1 MKNKILTLAL
11 FAAIAGRSNATFA
24 GEGCG
29 KCKKE
34 CKKDAVEAPAPAPA
48 EGEQA
53 PAAPATPAEGA
64 PAPAEPK
71 AP

>member
-1 MKNKILTLAL
+1 MKMKITTLAL
-11 FAAIAGRSNATFA
+11 FAALAGLTNAAFA

-53 PAAPATPAEGA
+53 PATPAEGA